1 MSIFR
6 LYTMKLIVTKILKE
20 KHKYLI
26 NASKTVAYICILLYL
41 SVTIFSFYILWI
53 YDTKKKKLGRECQT
67 QLLQLGLLQPLP
79 YSFPEYFHFL
89 LCFSLFSKKKYLVVL
104 STVTIERR
112 KNIAEKIYILE
123 KYIYILIGCAVD
135 HVELAIANAALAAGP
150 FHLLATFPTLIRDP
164 DAQRTVEIEDVGTS
178 TAMMERCGTSGR
190 FGPGPWAQEAPS
202 LRIRMSVWLEPPCCG
217 HSAAWHH

>member
-1 MSIFR
+1 MCVCGEMSIFR

-123 KYIYILIGCAVD
+123 KYIYIYINWVRGRPRW
-135 HVELAIANAALAAGP
+135 AGN
-150 FHLLATFPTLIRDP
+150 
-164 DAQRTVEIEDVGTS
+164 
-178 TAMMERCGTSGR
+178 C
-190 FGPGPWAQEAPS
+190 
-202 LRIRMSVWLEPPCCG
+202 
-217 HSAAWHH
+217 